1 MVEHFPSSCEGI
13 MPQVANFG
21 DVFININVDGTSIG
35 FVGLVVLCVVF
46 RKCLKRL
53 LLKLIK

>member
-21 DVFININVDGTSIG
+21 DVFININVDGTSVG
-35 FVGLVVLCVVF
+35 FVGLVVLCVAF

-53 LLKLIK
+53 LQKLLK

>member
-1 MVEHFPSSCEGI
+1 

-21 DVFININVDGTSIG
+21 DVFININVDGTSVG
-35 FVGLVVLCVVF
+35 FVGFVVLCVAF

-53 LLKLIK
+53 LQKLLKYGGACPDEHNQC

>member
-1 MVEHFPSSCEGI
+1 MVEHFSASCEGI

-21 DVFININVDGTSIG
+21 DVFININVDGTSVG